1 MPSAGLLW
9 EMESL
14 CERGEGGENRG
25 IAGRAEQ
32 EAFDLRAGILHVA
45 GVCAILRRNI
55 PAMHSQHLAVRVI
68 LCRKQHKRIGHITTS
83 GRDGQRV
90 ALERGRGLCAQGQR
104 LIGIKLRRCSYRPG

>member
-1 MPSAGLLW
+1 MAHQGRMTGKTPGGWRMPSVGLLW

-45 GVCAILRRNI
+45 GVCALLRRNI
-55 PAMHSQHLAVRVI
+55 PAIQGNHCRVYG
-68 LCRKQHKRIGHITTS
+68 KRFGS
-83 GRDGQRV
+83 RAG
-90 ALERGRGLCAQGQR
+90 
-104 LIGIKLRRCSYRPG
+104 